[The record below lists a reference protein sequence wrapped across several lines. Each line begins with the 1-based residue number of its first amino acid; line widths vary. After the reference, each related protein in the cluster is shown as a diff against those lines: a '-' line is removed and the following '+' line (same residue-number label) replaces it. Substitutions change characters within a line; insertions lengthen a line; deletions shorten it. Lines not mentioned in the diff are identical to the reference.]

1 MAPQTY
7 KHRVAA
13 VSPGDVLQ
21 YEKANGKPDSLYVSR
36 AAGHI
41 FEVYNDVGDRE
52 VICISDTVYA
62 SEEAADAAAKRLLGR
77 D

>member
-13 VSPGDVLQ
+13 VSPGDVRE
-21 YEKANGKPDSLYVSR
+21 YEKENGKPDSLYVAR
-36 AAGHI
+36 AKGHV
-41 FEVYNDVGDRE
+41 FEIYNDVGDQE

-62 SEEAADAAAKRLLGR
+62 SEDDADAVAKRLLGR
-77 D
+77 G

>member
-1 MAPQTY
+1 MALKTY
-7 KHRVAA
+7 KHRVTAM
-13 VSPGDVLQ
+13 SPGDVLQ
-21 YEKANGKPDSLYVSR
+21 YEKENGKPDSLYVAR
-36 AAGHI
+36 AEGHV

-62 SEEAADAAAKRLLGR
+62 TEEAADAAAKRLLGR